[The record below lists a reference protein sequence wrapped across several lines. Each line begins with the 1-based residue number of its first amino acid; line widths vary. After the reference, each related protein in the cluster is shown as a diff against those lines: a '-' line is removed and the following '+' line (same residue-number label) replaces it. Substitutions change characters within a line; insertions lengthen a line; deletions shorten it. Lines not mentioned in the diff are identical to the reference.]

1 MDITLPKTGY
11 KVFIRT
17 FVSQDLHEQL
27 EQLGANALG
36 IDLGDAAR
44 ARNASVELIGEE
56 LGIERM
62 TEIQQAA
69 TDEQRELLL
78 EEARKELIG
87 KKVQLS
93 PAVGGAHKIDRAR
106 TLGMIEEVKDKDGKI
121 LFTGG
126 MMKGLEDWLGSLP
139 HQDYKPLSDMIEK
152 FVEEESKD
160 MGKSSALPDASSS
173 ASQ

>member
-36 IDLGDAAR
+36 IDLGDATR

-62 TEIQQAA
+62 MAIQNAA

-93 PAVGGAHKIDRAR
+93 PAIGGAHKIDRAR
-106 TLGMIEEVKDKDGKI
+106 TAGMIERIERETPPAEKI
-121 LFTGG
+121 ESF
-126 MMKGLEDWLGSLP
+126 EQWLGTLP
-139 HQDYKPLSDMIEK
+139 HSDYKLLADMIEK
-152 FVEEESKD
+152 FVDEETKD